1 MSSKKSKLRE
11 IYEVESKH
19 GHFFTGGTVQWT
31 KDGTT
36 LLCQCDGIIN
46 VLDISKGV
54 VTSSIGKPDQEEV
67 EDTIYSFALSEDND
81 KLVSSHKS
89 GLLKLWS
96 WKDGK
101 VEKSWKSVHKGH
113 VVSLAFNKM
122 DNMVVSGGTDA
133 GVRLWDIIRHTC
145 VCSLRGAQ
153 GVINIVKFHPSEE
166 VPLVFASG
174 DDSVIRGWDVST
186 GKLEVVLSGH
196 YSRVTAIV
204 FHSNNKHIVS
214 CGRDKVIILWHFQ
227 KQKAIKTLPA
237 YEGLEGMV
245 LLSTSFSLPGYESPF
260 EDGKFVATAGEKGII
275 RVWNMTEGR
284 EVYAQQ
290 NSLVSNAQA
299 GGFSITDL
307 LYCVARNSFGVV
319 TADQNIIFHN
329 IETFECEKQL
339 VGFTDEILDIVFV
352 GEGNSHLAVAT
363 NSIDIK
369 LYDVAEMGCQLLKGH
384 TDLVLALATTQS
396 NPNILLSCGK
406 DNSVRLWMMDKD
418 NVMEMV
424 SVGTRHTASVGS
436 VAISN
441 LTTSFFLSVS
451 EDTCIKL
458 WSLPKNL
465 QKASSEDLV
474 VTNTQI
480 AHEKDINCVCVS
492 PNDKIAATGSQDR
505 TAKLWCTESLA
516 LLGVLRGH
524 KRGVWCVRFNSV
536 DRVLLST
543 SADCT
548 VKIWSLDDLSCL
560 KTLEGHE
567 ASVLRAE
574 FITRGSQILSAGA
587 DGLLK
592 LWVIKT
598 SECVGTFDEHEGKIW
613 TMAVQNDG
621 KGLIT
626 GDSDSMLVKWKDVT
640 KERRMEKL
648 KQEEQLLLQEQE
660 LSNLLHSEQLLS
672 ALKLA
677 LTFDRP
683 LTVLRIIQSVMQRG
697 GSGLADT
704 IKELNNE
711 QKEKLLKCAVSWN
724 TNSKNSQPAQLVLSS
739 LLDDLST
746 GRLKPT
752 DFSAVLEGV
761 IPYTERHFKR
771 LTKLSQDLYFLQ
783 YTLSCMNIHSEKS
796 TNATER
802 TLKGETSMKST

>member
-19 GHFFTGGTVQWT
+19 GHFFTGGIVQWT

-67 EDTIYSFALSEDND
+67 EDTIYSFALN
-81 KLVSSHKS
+81 
-89 GLLKLWS
+89 
-96 WKDGK
+96 GK

-153 GVINIVKFHPSEE
+153 GVINIVKFHPNEE

-214 CGRDKVIILWHFQ
+214 
-227 KQKAIKTLPA
+227 
-237 YEGLEGMV
+237 
-245 LLSTSFSLPGYESPF
+245 PF
-260 EDGKFVATAGEKGII
+260 ENGKFVATAGEKGII
-275 RVWNMTEGR
+275 RVWDMTEGR

-369 LYDVAEMGCQLLKGH
+369 LYDIAEMGCQLLKGH

-406 DNSVRLWMMDKD
+406 DNSVRLWMMDKE
-418 NVMEMV
+418 NVMKIV

-660 LSNLLHSEQLLS
+660 LSNLLHSEELLS

-796 TNATER
+796 TIATER